1 MASALHFIVLLCG
14 LWIGAD
20 VLQPVEAKCKKQTA
34 ECCET
39 ATCPPG
45 WTQFN
50 LRCYLFNKDE
60 KDWADAE
67 RLCNSFDGN
76 LASLRTQ
83 SEYTFIR
90 DLIYKV
96 TNSHKTTWV
105 GASDKV
111 KEGVWLWSDG
121 SNFVFNGWA
130 NGEPN
135 NYNGGEGCME
145 INLGGKDFVNDGKC
159 TRKNSFV
166 CAKDL

>member
-20 VLQPVEAKCKKQTA
+20 VLQPVEAKCTKQTV

-39 ATCPPG
+39 VTCPPG
-45 WTQFN
+45 WTDFG

-67 RLCNSFDGN
+67 VL
-76 LASLRTQ
+76 
-83 SEYTFIR
+83 Y
-90 DLIYKV
+90 
-96 TNSHKTTWV
+96 V
-105 GASDKV
+105 GASDQV

-121 SNFVFNGWA
+121 SKFVFNGWA
-130 NGEPN
+130 KGQPDNT
-135 NYNGGEGCME
+135 GGEGCMD
-145 INLGGKDFVNDGKC
+145 INYSGRDYVNDAICSLK
-159 TRKNSFV
+159 KSVV